1 MRPSIQYRLGVF
13 VAIAILYYVLLRY
26 KFVYPPQRQGFTGK
40 GLLLLGVVLM
50 IYFLFFYESALS
62 PAITSAYGFKPTIPG
77 YA

>member
-62 PAITSAYGFKPTIPG
+62 PAITSANGATPG

>member
-62 PAITSAYGFKPTIPG
+62 PAITSAYGATPG